1 MSVRVGAL
9 VALAVTAALV
19 FGCGGGGGRFL
30 TEEEGSPSPASTAP
44 IFQRSPLPSV
54 AVGTPGASPAAT
66 PAPAPAADVTPS
78 VQVAVTP
85 VAESFEV
92 TVTAEN
98 TGLRIR
104 ETPSTNG
111 NILGAIYQGHKA
123 KVLGE
128 ARGQEA
134 EPGQGDLWYQ
144 VEITQDGTIIRGFV
158 YAPLVLKVQ

>member
-9 VALAVTAALV
+9 VALTVTAALV
-19 FGCGGGGGRFL
+19 VGCGGGGGRFL
-30 TEEEGSPSPASTAP
+30 TEEEGSPSPAGTAP
-44 IFQRSPLPSV
+44 IFQRSPLPTV
-54 AVGTPGASPAAT
+54 ALGTPGASPGAAT
-66 PAPAPAADVTPS
+66 ATPKPASPPPLS
-78 VQVAVTP
+78 PLPVTP
-85 VAESFEV
+85 VAQPFEV
-92 TVTAEN
+92 TVTEAVN
-98 TGLRIR
+98 IR
-104 ETPSTNG
+104 DGPSTNG